1 MGFSAKAIF
10 VKLAYAAAPVE
21 AVTLLALRMAFSL
34 PVFLWIGL
42 RESRNAP
49 PLTRSD
55 WAATVVL
62 GLLGYYGAS
71 ILDFLGLQYITAG
84 LERLILFTYPTLTL
98 LLGAMLYRQPVGRRE
113 WAAVALCYL
122 GVAAAF
128 AHDLDMSA
136 KTSAVWIGASLVFV
150 SSICYALY
158 LTGSGAMLARTG
170 VARFT
175 ALAMLV
181 STAATLAHF
190 AATQPLSALIQPPP
204 VYLYALAMALL
215 STVIPVF
222 AQSAAIR
229 RIGSGRAALIGTVGP
244 LMTIV
249 LGWWLLGE
257 AISAWQLAG
266 AALVVAGVVIVSR
279 GKA

>member
-1 MGFSAKAIF
+1 M
-10 VKLAYAAAPVE
+10 
-21 AVTLLALRMAFSL
+21 TLLALRMAFSL

-98 LLGAMLYRQPVGRRE
+98 LFGAMLYRQPITRRE
-113 WAAVALCYL
+113 WAAVVLCYL